1 MNVLAIGSD
10 RSLFQPH
17 SESAAR
23 QIAYGTRFENFDI
36 IVFSLRSQQLSP
48 MTLSTGVHAYPTAS
62 RSRLVYMWDAFR
74 IGRRLKR
81 PDVITVQDPFE
92 SGLVGVLLSRWHGV
106 PLHVQVHTDLY
117 APAFAHTLLNRV
129 RLMLAPFVFRRAARI
144 RVVSERIRR
153 SIIERVHPRADISV
167 LPIFVDCAK
176 YRDAKPGILADR
188 FNGFT
193 SKILIVSRLEP
204 EKNVALA
211 ITSFKKAAPEGT
223 CLIIVG
229 DGSERQQLEAMAT
242 PEIFFEGSQDPAP
255 YYALA
260 DVVLVTSLYEG
271 YGRTII
277 EALAAGKPVVSTDA
291 GIAREVGAIVATSEK
306 FADALARWFAEGTRE
321 EKLLHYPY
329 GSLDEYVDAYCEDVC
344 STANIDSH
352 S

>member
-1 MNVLAIGSD
+1 MRVLSIGSD
-10 RSLFQPH
+10 RSLFQPR

-23 QIAYGTRFENFDI
+23 QIAYGSRIGSLDI
-36 IVFSLRSQQLSP
+36 IVFSRVPQKLSP
-48 MTLSTGVHAYPTAS
+48 TALSSDVQTYPTAS
-62 RSRLVYMWDAFR
+62 RSRLLYIWDAFR
-74 IGRRLKR
+74 IGRKVAR
-81 PDVITVQDPFE
+81 PDVVTVQDPFE
-92 SGLVGVLLSRWHGV
+92 AGIAGVLIAWWHST

-117 APAFAHTLLNRV
+117 ASAFEHTLLNRI
-129 RLMLAPFVFRRAARI
+129 RLMLASFVFRRATRI

-167 LPIFVDCAK
+167 LPIFVDRAK
-176 YRDAKPGILADR
+176 YRDAEPGILADR

-193 SKILIVSRLEP
+193 RKILIVSRLEP

-229 DGSERQQLEAMAT
+229 DGSERKRLEVMAA

-260 DVVLVTSLYEG
+260 DLVLVTSLYEG

-277 EALAAGKPVVSTDA
+277 EALAAGKPVVSTDV
-291 GIAREVGAIVATSEK
+291 GIAREAGAIVATSEK
-306 FADALARWFAEGTRE
+306 FADVLALWFAEGMRE
-321 EKLLHYPY
+321 GKLLHYPY
-329 GSLDEYVDAYCEDVC
+329 GSFDGYVGAYCEDVS
-344 STANIDSH
+344 STAKY
-352 S
+352 